1 MKLPYLKQQGLT
13 IIELLAVIVI
23 GSIIFTITAT
33 ILTGSSSEHSK
44 QVSDAEQLG
53 EVTYVLKVITKDM
66 RMSTKIEKSTEKYIF
81 KTKDDSIIAT
91 YSFNEAT
98 KKITRD
104 DVDIAQMIQLFSID
118 PQSPKVI
125 ITIKALNENEI
136 KTELLFRSD
145 G

>member
-23 GSIIFTITAT
+23 GSIIFTLTAT

-44 QVSDAEQLG
+44 QLSNAEQLT
-53 EVTYVLKVITKDM
+53 EVTYVLKTITKDM
-66 RMSTKIEKSTEKYIF
+66 RMSTKIEKSETKYIF

-98 KKITRD
+98 KKITRN
-104 DVDIAQMIQLFSID
+104 DVDIAQRIQLFSID

-136 KTELLFRSD
+136 RTELLFRS
-145 G
+145 GG